1 MVKAFIALVLVIL
14 VLVIALVVFVIADQ
28 RNDDCDEP
36 RGCNALTLDVE
47 HEVERRH
54 PALA

>member
-1 MVKAFIALVLVIL
+1 VVKAFIALVLVIL